1 MERLDKVIASITSYS
16 RRDVKRL
23 VQKGSIL
30 VNEKNASSSDM
41 KVDIDNDV
49 IELDGNVLNT
59 SKYVYLVLN
68 KPSGYVSATKD
79 ELDKTVLD
87 LVPPQ
92 YKSRNLFPVGRL
104 DKDTTGMLLIT
115 DDGEFAHNLLAPSKH
130 IDKVYEVTIDKEM
143 TEEMVKG
150 FKEGIPLKDGIC
162 KSSKLEIIDK
172 NKGLVTLTE
181 GRYHQVKRMFL
192 YYKATVTSLNRI
204 KMGNLYLPSDLKEG
218 EIRELS
224 KEELMLIK

>member
-79 ELDKTVLD
+79 EVDKTVID
-87 LVPPQ
+87 LVPLQ

-150 FKEGIPLKDGIC
+150 FEEGIPLKDGEC

-192 YYKATVTSLNRI
+192 YYKATVISLNRI
-204 KMGNLYLPSDLKEG
+204 KMGNLYLPSDLKVG